1 MYKKVTVT
9 DNLIFTP
16 MSERNKIAA
25 VVDIG
30 SNTVICLI
38 GRENPENR
46 LEVIGYSMVAS
57 AGVRRGTIFN
67 IDETVDAVKKAVAKA
82 SANLEI
88 EIHKLY
94 VNLSGQKLRTERRL
108 VRKVIDQGKIITKV
122 DMKLLFDEAKATSQ
136 QPGEKVYH
144 VINQSY
150 TVDGETGIFNPIG
163 TTGSELLAE
172 YKLIV
177 GPDSYEEKLRT
188 SLNKAGFEMVKA
200 VASPIVAAE
209 SVIADDEKEAGV
221 VVVDLGAGTTSI
233 AVFYENVLRFI
244 SVIPFGGNVVTS
256 DIKEGCNILL
266 RQAES
271 LKVQYGAAL
280 GDFVPANN
288 MVTIPGI
295 NGWEPKEISFKSLA
309 YIIQARMEEIVESVY
324 FQIEKSGFADK
335 LGAGI
340 VLTGGGAKLEG
351 LRQLVRF
358 KTGMDVRVG
367 FPIVALPPS
376 QEKVLDSPQFATAF
390 GLLKKAMKDENAQ
403 NDDMMVKKKKEVKT
417 TSRKS
422 FGESF
427 TQKLALFFNEDQDSE
442 L

>member
-1 MYKKVTVT
+1 
-9 DNLIFTP
+9 
-16 MSERNKIAA
+16 
-25 VVDIG
+25 
-30 SNTVICLI
+30 VICLI

-177 GPDSYEEKLRT
+177 GPDSYEDKLRT

-417 TSRKS
+417 TSRRS

>member
-1 MYKKVTVT
+1 
-9 DNLIFTP
+9 

-38 GRENPENR
+38 GNENQGEK
-46 LEVIGYSMVAS
+46 LEVIGHSIVAS
-57 AGVRRGTIFN
+57 AGVRRGVIFN
-67 IDETVDAVKKAVAKA
+67 IDETVDVVKKAVAKA
-82 SANLEI
+82 SANLDV

-94 VNLSGQKLRTERRL
+94 VNLSGQKLRTERR
-108 VRKVIDQGKIITKV
+108 VIRKSIDQGKIITKA
-122 DMKLLFDEAKATSQ
+122 DMKVLYDQARSAVQ

-144 VINQSY
+144 VVNQSY
-150 TVDGETGIFNPIG
+150 TVDGETGIYNPIG
-163 TTGSELLAE
+163 TTGSELMAE
-172 YKLIV
+172 YRVIV
-177 GPDSYEEKLRT
+177 GPESYEERLHT
-188 SLNKAGFEMVKA
+188 SLNSAGFEVVKA
-200 VASPIVAAE
+200 VASPIAAAE

-221 VVVDLGAGTTSI
+221 VVVDLGGGTTSI
-233 AVFYENVLRFI
+233 AVYYENVMRFL
-244 SVIPFGGNVVTS
+244 SVIPFGGNVVTL

-295 NGWEPKEISFKSLA
+295 NGWEPKEISFKSLS
-309 YIIQARMEEIVESVY
+309 YIIQARMEEIVESIY

-340 VLTGGGAKLEG
+340 VITGGGAKLEG

-367 FPIVALPPS
+367 FPIVALPLA
-376 QEKVLDSPQFATAF
+376 QEKVLDSPQYATAF

-403 NDDMMVKKKKEVKT
+403 NDEMMAKKRKEPKAA
-417 TSRKS
+417 SRRS
-422 FGESF
+422 FGESIS
-427 TQKLALFFNEDQDSE
+427 QKLALFFNEEQDSE
-442 L
+442 F

>member
-1 MYKKVTVT
+1 
-9 DNLIFTP
+9 

-38 GRENPENR
+38 GSENPDER
-46 LEVIGYSMVAS
+46 LEVIGHSIVAS
-57 AGVRRGTIFN
+57 AGVRRGVIFN
-67 IDETVDAVKKAVAKA
+67 IDETVDAVKRAVAKA
-82 SANLEI
+82 SANLDV

-94 VNLSGQKLRTERRL
+94 VNLSGQKLRTERR
-108 VRKVIDQGKIITKV
+108 VIRKSIDQGKIITKA
-122 DMKLLFDEAKATSQ
+122 DMKVLYEQARSSVQ
-136 QPGEKVYH
+136 QAGEKVYH

-163 TTGSELLAE
+163 TTGSELIAE
-172 YKLIV
+172 YRVIV
-177 GPDSYEEKLRT
+177 GPESYEEKLRT
-188 SLNKAGFEMVKA
+188 SLEKAGFEMVRA
-200 VASPIVAAE
+200 VASPIAAAE

-221 VVVDLGAGTTSI
+221 VVVDMGGGTTSI
-233 AVFYENVLRFI
+233 AVYYENVMRFL
-244 SVIPFGGNVVTS
+244 SVIPFGGNVVTL

-309 YIIQARMEEIVESVY
+309 YIIQARTEEVVESIY

-340 VLTGGGAKLEG
+340 VITGGGAKLEG

-367 FPIVALPPS
+367 FPIVALPPA
-376 QEKVLDSPQFATAF
+376 QEKVLDSPQYAVAF
-390 GLLKKAMKDENAQ
+390 GLLKKALKDENAQ
-403 NDDMMVKKKKEVKT
+403 NDDMMVKKKKEVKAAP
-417 TSRKS
+417 RRS
-422 FGESF
+422 FGESIS
-427 TQKLALFFNEDQDSE
+427 QKLALFFNEDQDSE
-442 L
+442 F

>member
-1 MYKKVTVT
+1 
-9 DNLIFTP
+9 

-38 GRENPENR
+38 GSENPGER
-46 LEVIGYSMVAS
+46 LEVIGHSIVAS
-57 AGVRRGTIFN
+57 AGVRRGVIFN
-67 IDETVDAVKKAVAKA
+67 IDETVDAVKRAVAKA
-82 SANLEI
+82 SANI
-88 EIHKLY
+88 DVEIHKLY
-94 VNLSGQKLRTERRL
+94 VNLSGQKLRTERR
-108 VRKVIDQGKIITKV
+108 VIRKSIDQGKIITKS
-122 DMKLLFDEAKATSQ
+122 DMKVLYDEARSAVQ
-136 QPGEKVYH
+136 QAGEKVYH

-150 TVDGETGIFNPIG
+150 TVDGETGIYNPIG

-172 YKLIV
+172 YRVIV
-177 GPDSYEEKLRT
+177 GPESYEEKLRT
-188 SLNKAGFEMVKA
+188 SLEKAGFEMVRA
-200 VASPIVAAE
+200 VASPIAAAE

-221 VVVDLGAGTTSI
+221 VVVDMGGGTTSI
-233 AVFYENVLRFI
+233 AVYYENVMRFL
-244 SVIPFGGNVVTS
+244 SVIPFGGNVVTL

-309 YIIQARMEEIVESVY
+309 YIIQARTEEVVESVY

-340 VLTGGGAKLEG
+340 VITGGGAKLEG

-367 FPIVALPPS
+367 FPIIALPPAL
-376 QEKVLDSPQFATAF
+376 EKVLDSPQYAVAF

-403 NDDMMVKKKKEVKT
+403 NDDMMVKKKKEVKAAP
-417 TSRKS
+417 RRS
-422 FGESF
+422 FGESLS
-427 TQKLALFFNEDQDSE
+427 QKLALFFNEEQDSE
-442 L
+442 F

>member
-1 MYKKVTVT
+1 
-9 DNLIFTP
+9 
-16 MSERNKIAA
+16 MSERNKIVA

-38 GRENPENR
+38 GSENSENK
-46 LEVIGYSMVAS
+46 LDVIGHSIIAS
-57 AGVRRGTIFN
+57 AGVRRGVILN
-67 IDETVDAVKKAVAKA
+67 IDETVEAVKTAVKKASV
-82 SANLEI
+82 NLDV

-94 VNLSGQKLRTERRL
+94 VNLSGQQLRTERRIL
-108 VRKVIDQGKIITKV
+108 RKSIDQGKIITKA
-122 DMKLLFDEAKATSQ
+122 DMKALFDEARSTMQ
-136 QPGEKVYH
+136 QPNEKVYH

-150 TVDGETGIFNPIG
+150 TVDGETGICNPIG
-163 TTGSELLAE
+163 AAGSELFAE
-172 YKLIV
+172 YKLII
-177 GPDSYEEKLRT
+177 GPESYEEKLRT
-188 SLNKAGFEMVKA
+188 SLNKAGFEMVRA
-200 VASPIVAAE
+200 IASPIVAAE

-221 VVVDLGAGTTSI
+221 VVVDLGGGTTSI
-233 AVFYENVLRFI
+233 AIYYENVLRFL
-244 SVIPFGGNVVTS
+244 SVIPFGGNVITL

-288 MVTIPGI
+288 MITIPGI

-324 FQIEKSGFADK
+324 YQIEKSGFIDK

-340 VLTGGGAKLEG
+340 VLTGGGAKLQG

-358 KTGMDVRVG
+358 KTGMDVRIG

-376 QEKVLDSPQFATAF
+376 LERILDSPQYSSAF

-403 NDDMMVKKKKEVKT
+403 NDDMIVKKKKEVKT
-417 TSRKS
+417 TQKKS
-422 FGESF
+422 FGEAVAH
-427 TQKLALFFNEDQDSE
+427 KLSLFFNEDQDSE
-442 L
+442 F

>member
-1 MYKKVTVT
+1 
-9 DNLIFTP
+9 

-177 GPDSYEEKLRT
+177 GPDSYEDKLRT

-417 TSRKS
+417 TSRRS